1 MQTQMDKLIGY
12 KEGGD
17 TAAIDAQLLA
27 IMNNSRISSGLEPYS
42 SLPGKSFLSKFS
54 SPVPIPTPTAMFG
67 GWGKGWAARNATEAA
82 YGADLHSIAAL
93 QQEGGIN
100 EAGTWTLN
108 NRNHTVVVLLDGTP
122 EIIDTDHSTRMT
134 TRTKDARPTKL
145 TVRNLM
151 KYGERQPLATDASTF
166 DFESEMAEQ
175 PSSTEPLSTQRAQEQ
190 QAYAQ
195 QSEMEG
201 YQAKLAQDKS
211 EAQAKALAEAEAQSM
226 TSLRASEAQ
235 QEAKSYADWSGDA
248 GLAGTPGPQATPA
261 TTPAGTVASPHGGG
275 QPTISITPLGGGWK
289 SASGGLVQNMYDGG
303 VVRMAE
309 GGDLIDLAK
318 EKQKRIDAESFK
330 RFRGEFSDK
339 SKVMMKRIEAEDW
352 KYNIGDRVRT
362 EHGITRDEEPWEILG
377 KWINDKGLME
387 ESNPREGSFITGP
400 NVKYYK
406 VVRGKEGEQEFS
418 YLPEWAFEQKF
429 GIREVPEEGIPGIP
443 SNLNVEATSP
453 ETFER
458 NLGFPIPQ
466 SVRKRLPRLLQTV
479 AQGASRRLPAITTAY
494 AVYNSFPKTFG
505 QLPDILEYLKD
516 TQTHELF
523 GLDKSGLEYLQETLD
538 KIFSNKISVED
549 INKLDFY
556 HGTTTANLEG
566 GKLRASTTGS
576 LGRGLYISP
585 DPKYSDTFAGDEG
598 GNIHHVNVNIENP
611 LIIPFTKTDSPVKVK
626 VLEVL
631 DITREE
637 DIVDT
642 AMKHGYDSIFVVDAA
657 TNEIIEASIFDEE
670 NVRSLEPPPRIS
682 GTPTRAERIEMQGGP
697 LSRRL
702 KEEQIVR
709 LLEGH
714 GFNWE
719 YNEAGGITAI
729 ESDNSKKHFRENTS
743 LRTIRD
749 WLGYYKGGQVRPMY
763 DGGLV

>member
-1 MQTQMDKLIGY
+1 
-12 KEGGD
+12 
-17 TAAIDAQLLA
+17 
-27 IMNNSRISSGLEPYS
+27 
-42 SLPGKSFLSKFS
+42 
-54 SPVPIPTPTAMFG
+54 
-67 GWGKGWAARNATEAA
+67 
-82 YGADLHSIAAL
+82 
-93 QQEGGIN
+93 
-100 EAGTWTLN
+100 
-108 NRNHTVVVLLDGTP
+108 
-122 EIIDTDHSTRMT
+122 
-134 TRTKDARPTKL
+134 
-145 TVRNLM
+145 
-151 KYGERQPLATDASTF
+151 
-166 DFESEMAEQ
+166 
-175 PSSTEPLSTQRAQEQ
+175 
-190 QAYAQ
+190 
-195 QSEMEG
+195 
-201 YQAKLAQDKS
+201 
-211 EAQAKALAEAEAQSM
+211 
-226 TSLRASEAQ
+226 
-235 QEAKSYADWSGDA
+235 
-248 GLAGTPGPQATPA
+248 
-261 TTPAGTVASPHGGG
+261 
-275 QPTISITPLGGGWK
+275 
-289 SASGGLVQNMYDGG
+289 MYDGG

-309 GGDLIDLAK
+309 GGDTREEALKLR
-318 EKQKRIDAESFK
+318 QKVEQ
-330 RFRGEFSDK
+330 
-339 SKVMMKRIEAEDW
+339 IE
-352 KYNIGDRVRT
+352 I
-362 EHGITRDEEPWEILG
+362 
-377 KWINDKGLME
+377 
-387 ESNPREGSFITGP
+387 
-400 NVKYYK
+400 
-406 VVRGKEGEQEFS
+406 
-418 YLPEWAFEQKF
+418 
-429 GIREVPEEGIPGIP
+429 PEEGIPGIP

-466 SVRKRLPRLLQTV
+466 SVKNRLPRLLQTV

-611 LIIPFTKTDSPVKVK
+611 LIIPFTKTDSPMKVK

-657 TNEIIEASIFDEE
+657 TNEIIEASIFDDE

-709 LLEGH
+709 LLEEH
-714 GFNWE
+714 DFNWE